1 MGGFKREKSVQDLLK
16 EQMREREYGG
26 DGGNRD
32 SSGGGGGGG
41 GGDSNDGS
49 GGSEDEGFAGM
60 LDELLQV
67 VLATIG
73 FIFVVNY
80 MMSYFPF
87 FSFCIFLNS

>member
-1 MGGFKREKSVQDLLK
+1 MGGFKREKSVQDLLR

-32 SSGGGGGGG
+32 SSGGGG

-80 MMSYFPF
+80 MMSHFPF